1 MILLKQ
7 HLKVEA
13 WLRFRSSVKDKHIT
27 IKNDLIYTEELNYNH
42 IKIKCYDIFELYW
55 FSF

>member
-42 IKIKCYDIFELYW
+42 IKIKCYDIFEFHL
-55 FSF
+55 